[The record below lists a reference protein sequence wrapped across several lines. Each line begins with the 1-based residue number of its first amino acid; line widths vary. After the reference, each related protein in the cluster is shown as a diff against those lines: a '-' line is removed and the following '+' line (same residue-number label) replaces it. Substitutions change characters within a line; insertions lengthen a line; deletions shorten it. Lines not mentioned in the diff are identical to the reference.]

1 MASIYDFTA
10 SIFAEHMLPP
20 LKRLARYK
28 SWIGVLLNPIQYG
41 RDLFYNQYA
50 NGDYD
55 IYWDSISTCNKGD
68 IVVYLDYQ
76 IYIAR
81 RNVPIMTPCTDTN
94 YWDYVSP
101 NVGLKKLAAITG
113 QKLSLEYVLNKHYG
127 TTFRQPSVGTS
138 DIYIEDI
145 DIDVNYFVAGIDGEE
160 SSFAAISGQDAL
172 QFVGESYT
180 YDTEAMVIWVPDA
193 ALSAITQGS
202 EISPYPEAQKV
213 VLSYAYRFIFAGI
226 IARVEP
232 Y

>member
-1 MASIYDFTA
+1 M
-10 SIFAEHMLPP
+10 
-20 LKRLARYK
+20 
-28 SWIGVLLNPIQYG
+28 
-41 RDLFYNQYA
+41 
-50 NGDYD
+50 
-55 IYWDSISTCNKGD
+55 
-68 IVVYLDYQ
+68 
-76 IYIAR
+76 
-81 RNVPIMTPCTDTN
+81 
-94 YWDYVSP
+94 
-101 NVGLKKLAAITG
+101 GLRFSKCGAKKLAAITG

-202 EISPYPEAQKV
+202 EISPYPESSKV